1 MENTVTKYV
10 ETPRLLA
17 ILGPQPLWLHYQ
29 CIPVWEEPDTL
40 FIVGWE
46 QVTPAI
52 LEDLELIFGKTVR
65 QIGTDE
71 RLVLETLI
79 KAHAVDQPISELL

>member
-1 MENTVTKYV
+1 MPVNYS

-17 ILGPQPLWLHYQ
+17 SLGPQPVWLHYR

-40 FIVGWE
+40 FLVGWA
-46 QVTPAI
+46 TLDPAAS
-52 LEDLELIFGKTVR
+52 EDLELIFGKAVR

-71 RLVLETLI
+71 RAVLEPLI
-79 KAHAVDQPISELL
+79 RAHAADLPISELL

>member
-1 MENTVTKYV
+1 LEKTVTNYV

-17 ILGPQPLWLHYQ
+17 TLGPQPLWLHYQ
-29 CIPVWEEPDTL
+29 CIPVWEEPDAL

-46 QVTPAI
+46 KVPPAN
-52 LEDLELIFGKTVR
+52 LEDLELIFGKSVR

-71 RLVLETLI
+71 RAVLEALI